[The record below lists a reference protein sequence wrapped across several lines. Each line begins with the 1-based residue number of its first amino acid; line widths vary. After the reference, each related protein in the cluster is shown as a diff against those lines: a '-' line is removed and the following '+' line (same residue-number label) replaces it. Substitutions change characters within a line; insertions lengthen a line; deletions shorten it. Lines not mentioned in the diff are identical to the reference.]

1 MYEVAERLRRVGAT
15 VEVRVVE
22 SDDPGAVILDAVRND
37 LVELIAMTTRGASG
51 ITRFLLGSVAEVVVR
66 RNEIPVMLATR

>member
-1 MYEVAERLRRVGAT
+1 LYEVAERLRRVGAT